1 MEGLR
6 KMSDVG
12 YQDDDDDSDTRHRFY
27 IGQLQR
33 RRRREG
39 GRGVEEADDGADD
52 VVAGGAASEPDAAG
66 LLNIALFLAYA
77 IEMSILEDACDEHNT
92 QRINGR

>member
-6 KMSDVG
+6 KMSDFG
-12 YQDDDDDSDTRHRFY
+12 YQDDDDDVDTRHRFY
-27 IGQLQR
+27 IGQQQR
-33 RRRREG
+33 RRWEG
-39 GRGVEEADDGADD
+39 GRGIEEADGGVGDI
-52 VVAGGAASEPDAAG
+52 VAGGAASGPDATG
-66 LLNIALFLAYA
+66 LLNVALFLAYA